1 MNCDCDFDSNSGC
14 FSGLFF
20 TALAIAPMV
29 GGLYYVASKYEKS
42 EQTAG
47 EVLHIEK
54 ASQPRKITT
63 QSYSHHCE
71 QSILPEKQRSNWK
84 V

>member
-1 MNCDCDFDSNSGC
+1 MNCDCDSNSGC
-14 FSGLFF
+14 FSDLFLI
-20 TALAIAPMV
+20 ALATAPFIA
-29 GGLYYVASKYEKS
+29 GFGYLYYAGSKYEKS

-63 QSYSHHCE
+63 QSYCPHCG
-71 QSILPEKQRSNWK
+71 QSILPEKQRSN
-84 V
+84 

>member
-20 TALAIAPMV
+20 AALAIAPMV

-63 QSYSHHCE
+63 QSYSHHCG

>member
-1 MNCDCDFDSNSGC
+1 MNCDCDFDSDSNSGC

-20 TALAIAPMV
+20 AALSIAPIV

-63 QSYSHHCE
+63 QSYCSHCR
-71 QSILPEKQRSNWK
+71 QSILPEKQRSN
-84 V
+84 